1 MKIRTDFVTN
11 SSSSSFVVT
20 ICISLKDGKEIS
32 FDAEGAS
39 SVDGPS
45 DYFYSK
51 PYLVTS
57 PRQLGT
63 CKDINEMI
71 ALLENGVFDGSRR
84 VLKDFIE
91 DDCDEYGPQ
100 HFMSEIKEK
109 IISMDDIE
117 SIAISA
123 EEEGLGN
130 NEFSQSYI
138 YDLESGEYSAHFV
151 GMLYPVFG
159 IEGGVGF
166 DDLDECRI
174 FTSSY
179 VKGGKK
185 HKTISVSDEGFLHGN
200 GVILRYVGRR
210 KSITLPSDCVAI
222 GPYAFSGSR
231 VRAVSLNEGLR
242 VISDRAFYGC
252 DSLESVVI
260 PGSVNR
266 IQPSTFYGCTSLKLI
281 EIHEGVRVI
290 HHNAFDGCENLVIR
304 TKRRTCADEFAHE
317 HKIRVEYMD

>member
-11 SSSSSFVVT
+11 SSSSSFVLT
-20 ICISLKDGKEIS
+20 ICISLKDGEEIS

-39 SVDGPS
+39 SIDGPS

-51 PYLVTS
+51 PYLVAS
-57 PRQLGT
+57 PRQLGM
-63 CKDINEMI
+63 CKDVSEMM

-84 VLKDFIE
+84 ALKDFIE
-91 DDCDEYGPQ
+91 DDSDEYGPQ
-100 HFMSEIKEK
+100 HFMSEIREK
-109 IISMDDIE
+109 IASMEDIE

-123 EEEGLGN
+123 EEEGLGS
-130 NEFSQSYI
+130 NEFSQSYV

-166 DDLDECRI
+166 DDLDKCRI
-174 FTSSY
+174 YTSSY

-185 HKTISVSDEGFLHGN
+185 HKTVSVSEDGFLCGN
-200 GVILRYVGRR
+200 SVILRYIGRR
-210 KSITLPSDCVAI
+210 RSVTLPSDCVAI
-222 GPYAFSGSR
+222 GPYAFLGSR
-231 VRAVSLNEGLR
+231 VKDVSLNEGLR

-252 DSLESVVI
+252 DTLESIVI
-260 PGSVNR
+260 PRTVTQ
-266 IQPSTFYGCTSLKLI
+266 IQPSTFYGCTSLKSV

-290 HHNAFDGCENLVIR
+290 HDSAFEGCHNLTIR
-304 TKRRTCADEFAHE
+304 TKRRTCADEFAYE
-317 HKIRVEYMD
+317 HKIRVEYTD